1 MGFFN
6 PALLWFALGGAVPVI
21 IHLLHRQKFKRM
33 RWAAME
39 FLLRALQ
46 KTRKRMQ
53 LENLLLLLLRVLIMI
68 LLALA
73 IARPFFRETPVD
85 IIGDSDTHHFFVIDQ
100 SYSMAY
106 KRAQHTS
113 LDVAKRAALKVLQD
127 IRPSEQDRF
136 SILPLSTY
144 PEPILVNSNRKER
157 IQTAINE
164 LRPSD
169 FGTSVY
175 ATMQSLRNLLDSA
188 EIRNRDRRIYI
199 FTDMQRGGW
208 TLRDEQEAK
217 KFSELLK
224 VLSKR
229 DNTKFYLYDAGTS
242 DAFNYA
248 VVDLRAND
256 RVITTKRTARFTAL
270 IHSFSSIPRPAV
282 NVGFYVND
290 TLVKTEPTV
299 LPPNVTTPVN
309 FEYDFAEAAPHI
321 VKVAIDPDYLDVDD
335 SRTLAVDVKS
345 ALKALVIDGEPKD
358 NPKDSETF
366 AFVLALDPGRQ
377 GVFFSVDVKTVELF
391 NAEGL
396 DSYDFLVLANVQSL
410 TSDRVDKI
418 ESFVRRGGG
427 LFLTLGAKVDKVSF
441 NEFFWKKGA
450 GLSPAQLDEI
460 AGDAPGGGIE
470 RGTERRISKFA
481 LGHPMFRT
489 FQKRMM
495 AALYDLV
502 FYKYYKVKDFD
513 PDKVLAALDDN
524 FSSPLFLEK
533 PFEEGKVILFT
544 STIDY
549 EWNAGIQA
557 KAPFLPLMWD
567 LCRYLSSRPSA
578 RRNLFVGDL
587 INLDLP
593 VEAYQPPF
601 ILETP
606 TEGSVTLPASA
617 PEKDQKFFRL
627 FYPSRT
633 KSDDPK
639 AFKNEGVRNA
649 GKYRLTRNAAKDG
662 EKLVAY
668 FAVNV
673 GPREPTPE
681 EIQAAEGNLE
691 RISKEEI
698 QTRYPDFKVEFR
710 GEKKEGAQEIDLSP
724 PPASGLWKYLLY
736 ILVGFLL
743 TESGL
748 ACLFGRGKQ

>member
-6 PALLWFALGGAVPVI
+6 PALLWFALGGAIPVI

-53 LENLLLLLLRVLIMI
+53 MENILLLLLRILIMI
-68 LLALA
+68 LLSLA
-73 IARPFFRETPVD
+73 IARPFFREAPVEAL
-85 IIGDSDTHHFFVIDQ
+85 GDSDTHHFFVIDQ

-113 LDVAKRAALKVLQD
+113 LDVAKRAALKVLGD
-127 IRPSEQDRF
+127 VRPSEQDRF
-136 SILPLSTY
+136 SILPLSSY

-164 LRPSD
+164 LKPSD

-175 ATMQSLRNLLDSA
+175 ATMQSLRNLLESS

-199 FTDMQRGGW
+199 FTDLQRNGW
-208 TLRDEQEAK
+208 ILRDDQEAK
-217 KFSELLK
+217 KFGDLLK
-224 VLSKR
+224 QLSKK

-242 DAFNYA
+242 DAFNHA

-256 RVITTKRTARFTAL
+256 RVITTKRTTRFTAS
-270 IHSFSSIPRPAV
+270 IHNFSSIPRPAV

-290 TLVKTEPTV
+290 NLVKTEPTV
-299 LPPNVTTPVN
+299 LPPGATTPVN
-309 FEYDFAEAAPHI
+309 FEYDFAEAAPH
-321 VKVAIDPDYLDVDD
+321 VVRVSIDPDYLEVDD
-335 SRTLAVDVKS
+335 ARWLAVDVKS
-345 ALKALVIDGEPKD
+345 ALRALVIDGEPKD
-358 NPKDSETF
+358 NPKDSETY
-366 AFVLALDPGRQ
+366 AMVLALDPGRQ
-377 GVFFSVDVKTVELF
+377 GIFFSVDVKTVELF

-396 DSYDFLVLANVQSL
+396 DGYDFVVLANVQSM
-410 TSDRVDKI
+410 TSDRVEKL

-427 LFLTLGAKVDKVSF
+427 LFLTLGARVDKVSF

-450 GLSPAQLDEI
+450 GLSPAQLEDVM
-460 AGDAPGGGIE
+460 GDAPGGGIE
-470 RGTERRISKFA
+470 RGTERRIAKFA

-489 FQKRMM
+489 FQKRTM

-502 FYKYYKVKDFD
+502 FYKYYKVKEFD

-524 FSSPLFLEK
+524 FTSPLFLEK
-533 PFEEGKVILFT
+533 SLDEGKVVLLT
-544 STIDY
+544 STIDH

-557 KAPFLPLMWD
+557 HPPFLPLMWD

-593 VEAYQPPF
+593 VELYQPPF
-601 ILETP
+601 ILDTP
-606 TEGSVTLPASA
+606 TEGSVTLPAST
-617 PEKDQKFFRL
+617 PERDQKFFRL

-633 KSDDPK
+633 RTDDPK

-649 GKYRLTRNAAKDG
+649 GKYRLLRNAAKEE
-662 EKLVAY
+662 EKLGAY

-673 GPREPTPE
+673 GPREPTPD
-681 EIQAAEGNLE
+681 EIQVVEGNLE

-698 QTRYPDFKVEFR
+698 QTRFPDFKIEFR
-710 GEKKEGAQEIDLSP
+710 GEKKSGEQEIDVSP
-724 PPASGLWKYLLY
+724 PPASGLWKYLMY
-736 ILVGFLL
+736 FLVGFLL
-743 TESGL
+743 LESGL

>member
-6 PALLWFALGGAVPVI
+6 PALLWFALGGAVPII

-53 LENLLLLLLRVLIMI
+53 LENLLLLFLRVLIMI

-73 IARPFFRETPVD
+73 IARPFFREAPVEAL
-85 IIGDSDTHHFFVIDQ
+85 GDSDTHHFFVIDQ

-106 KRAQHTS
+106 KRAQNTS

-136 SILPLSTY
+136 SILPLSSY

-164 LRPSD
+164 LKPSD

-175 ATMQSLRNLLDSA
+175 ATMQSLRNLLESP
-188 EIRNRDRRIYI
+188 EIRNRDRRIYL
-199 FTDMQRGGW
+199 FTDLQRSGW
-208 TLRDEQEAK
+208 ILRDDQEAK
-217 KFSELLK
+217 KFAELLK
-224 VLSKR
+224 VLSRK
-229 DNTKFYLYDAGTS
+229 DNTRFYLYDAGTP
-242 DAFNYA
+242 DAFNHA
-248 VVDLRAND
+248 IVDLRANEG
-256 RVITTKRTARFTAL
+256 VITTKRTTRFTAA
-270 IHSFSSIPRPAV
+270 IHNFSPLPRPAV

-299 LPPNVTTPVN
+299 LPPNATTEVT
-309 FEYDFAEAAPHI
+309 FEYDFVEAAPHM
-321 VKVAIDPDYLDVDD
+321 VKVALEPDYLDVDD
-335 SRTLAVDVKS
+335 ARYLAVDVKS
-345 ALKALVIDGEPKD
+345 SLRALVIDGEPKE
-358 NPKDSETF
+358 NPKESETY
-366 AFVLALDPGRQ
+366 ALVLALDPGRQ
-377 GVFFSVDVKTVELF
+377 GLFFSVDVKTVELF

-396 DSYDFLVLANVQSL
+396 DGYDFLVLANVQSL
-410 TSDRVDKI
+410 TSDRVEKI

-460 AGDAPGGGIE
+460 TGEAPGGGIE

-481 LGHPMFRT
+481 LGHPLFRT
-489 FQKRMM
+489 FQKRNM

-502 FYKYYKVKDFD
+502 FYKYYKVKEFD
-513 PDKVLAALDDN
+513 PDKVLASLDDN

-533 PFEEGKVILFT
+533 PFEEGKVVLFT

-549 EWNAGIQA
+549 EWNNGIQA
-557 KAPFLPLMWD
+557 KTPFLPLMWD
-567 LCRYLSSRPSA
+567 LGRYLSSRPTA

-587 INLDLP
+587 INIDLP
-593 VEAYQPPF
+593 VELYQPPF

-606 TEGSVTLPASA
+606 GEGSVTLPAST

-627 FYPSRT
+627 FYPTRA

-649 GKYRLTRNAAKDG
+649 GKYRLTRSAAKEE
-662 EKLVAY
+662 EKLAAY

-673 GPREPTPE
+673 GPRETTPE
-681 EIQAAEGNLE
+681 EIQACEGNLE

-698 QTRYPDFKVEFR
+698 QSRYPDFKVEFR
-710 GEKKEGAQEIDLSP
+710 GEKKGSGQEIDVSP

-743 TESGL
+743 AESSL

>member
-1 MGFFN
+1 
-6 PALLWFALGGAVPVI
+6 
-21 IHLLHRQKFKRM
+21 
-33 RWAAME
+33 
-39 FLLRALQ
+39 
-46 KTRKRMQ
+46 
-53 LENLLLLLLRVLIMI
+53 
-68 LLALA
+68 
-73 IARPFFRETPVD
+73 
-85 IIGDSDTHHFFVIDQ
+85 VIDQ

-175 ATMQSLRNLLDSA
+175 ATMQSLRNLLESA

-199 FTDMQRGGW
+199 FTDLQRVGW
-208 TLRDEQEAK
+208 TLPDDQEAK

-224 VLSKR
+224 TLSKK
-229 DNTKFYLYDAGTS
+229 DNTKFYLYDAGTP
-242 DAFNYA
+242 DAFNHA

-256 RVITTKRTARFTAL
+256 RVITTKRTARFTAS
-270 IHSFSSIPRPAV
+270 IHNFSSIPRPAV

-299 LPPNVTTPVN
+299 LPPNVTTQVN

-358 NPKDSETF
+358 NPKESETF

-377 GVFFSVDVKTVELF
+377 GLFFSVDVKTVELF

-396 DSYDFLVLANVQSL
+396 DGYDFLVLANVQSL
-410 TSDRVDKI
+410 TSDRIEKI

-427 LFLTLGAKVDKVSF
+427 LFLTLGGKVDKVSF

-460 AGDAPGGGIE
+460 TGDAPGAGIE

-489 FQKRMM
+489 FQKRTM
-495 AALYDLV
+495 AALYDLI
-502 FYKYYKVKDFD
+502 FYKYYKVKEFD
-513 PDKVLAALDDN
+513 PEKVLASLDDN

-533 PFEEGKVILFT
+533 SFEEGKVILLT

-549 EWNAGIQA
+549 EWNGGIQG

-567 LCRYLSSRPSA
+567 LCRYLSSRPTS

-606 TEGSVTLPASA
+606 TEGSVTLPAST

-649 GKYRLTRNAAKDG
+649 GKYRLTRNAAKD
-662 EKLVAY
+662 EDKLVAY

-673 GPREPTPE
+673 GPREATPE
-681 EIQAAEGNLE
+681 EIQAVEGNLE
-691 RISKEEI
+691 RISTEEI

-710 GEKKEGAQEIDLSP
+710 GEKGAGSQEIDLSP
-724 PPASGLWKYLLY
+724 PPASGLWKYLMY

-743 TESGL
+743 MESGL

>member
-6 PALLWFALGGAVPVI
+6 PGLLWFALGGAIPII
-21 IHLLHRQKFKRM
+21 IHLLHRQKFKRI

-39 FLLRALQ
+39 FLLQALK
-46 KTRKRMQ
+46 KTRRRMQ
-53 LENLLLLLLRVLIMI
+53 LENLLLLLLRILIMV

-73 IARPFFRETPVD
+73 IARPFFREAPVEA
-85 IIGDSDTHHFFVIDQ
+85 IGDTDCHHFFVIDQ

-113 LDVAKRAALKVLQD
+113 LDVAKRAALKVLQE
-127 IRPSEQDRF
+127 IRTSEQDRF
-136 SILPLSTY
+136 SILPLSSY

-157 IQTAINE
+157 LQTAINE
-164 LRPSD
+164 LKPSD

-175 ATMQSLRNLLDSA
+175 ATMQSLRNLLESP
-188 EIRNRDRRIYI
+188 EIKNRDRRIYI
-199 FTDMQRGGW
+199 FTDMQRNGW
-208 TLRDEQEAK
+208 LLRDEQEAK

-224 VLSKR
+224 TMSKKE
-229 DNTKFYLYDAGTS
+229 NTRFFLYDAGTS
-242 DAFNYA
+242 EAFNHA
-248 VVDLRAND
+248 IVDLRAND
-256 RVITTKRTARFTAL
+256 QVITTKRMTRFTAS
-270 IHSFSSIPRPAV
+270 IHNYSSIPRPAV

-290 TLVKTEPTV
+290 SLVKTETTV
-299 LPPNVTTPVN
+299 LPPNATTPVN

-321 VKVAIDPDYLDVDD
+321 VRVSIDPDYLDVDD
-335 SRTLAVDVKS
+335 SRWLAVDVKS
-345 ALKALVIDGEPKD
+345 ALRALVIDGEPKD

-410 TSDRVDKI
+410 TSDRIEKI
-418 ESFVRRGGG
+418 ENFVRRGGG
-427 LFLTLGAKVDKVSF
+427 LFITLGARVDKVSF

-460 AGDAPGGGIE
+460 TGEAPGGGIE
-470 RGTERRISKFA
+470 RGTERRISKFI
-481 LGHPMFRT
+481 LQHPMFRT
-489 FQKRMM
+489 FQKRTM

-513 PDKVLAALDDN
+513 PDKVLASLDDN
-524 FSSPLFLEK
+524 FGSPLFLEK
-533 PFEEGKVILFT
+533 PLDEGKVILFT
-544 STIDY
+544 STIDH

-557 KAPFLPLMWD
+557 HPPFLPLMWD
-567 LCRYLSSRPSA
+567 LCRYLSSRPSN

-587 INLDLP
+587 IHLDLP

-601 ILETP
+601 ILDTP
-606 TEGSVTLPASA
+606 QEGSVTLPASA
-617 PEKDQKFFRL
+617 PERDQKTFRL
-627 FYPSRT
+627 FYPSRA

-649 GKYRLTRNAAKDG
+649 GKYRLLRNSPKEE
-662 EKLVAY
+662 EKLVTY

-673 GPREPTPE
+673 GPRDLTPE

-698 QTRYPDFKVEFR
+698 QRLFPDFKVEFR
-710 GEKKEGAQEIDLSP
+710 GEKREGTSDIDMSP
-724 PPASGLWKYLLY
+724 PPASGLWKYLMY
-736 ILVGFLL
+736 FLVGFLGL
-743 TESGL
+743 ESAL

>member
-53 LENLLLLLLRVLIMI
+53 MENLLLLLLRILIMI

-127 IRPSEQDRF
+127 IRASEQDRF

-164 LRPSD
+164 LRTSD

-175 ATMQSLRNLLDSA
+175 ATMQSLRNLLDSP

-208 TLRDEQEAK
+208 ILREEQEAK

-224 VLSKR
+224 TLSKR

-242 DAFNYA
+242 DAFNHA
-248 VVDLRAND
+248 IVDLRAND
-256 RVITTKRTARFTAL
+256 RVITTKRTARFTAS
-270 IHSFSSIPRPAV
+270 IHNFSSIPRPAV
-282 NVGFYVND
+282 NVGFYVDD

-321 VKVAIDPDYLDVDD
+321 VKATIDPDYLDVDD

-377 GVFFSVDVKTVELF
+377 GLYFSVDVKTVELF

-410 TSDRVDKI
+410 TSDRVEKI

-427 LFLTLGAKVDKVSF
+427 LFITLGGKVDKVSF

-460 AGDAPGGGIE
+460 AGEAPGGGIE

-524 FSSPLFLEK
+524 FTSPLFIEK

-557 KAPFLPLMWD
+557 KPPFLPLMWD
-567 LCRYLSSRPSA
+567 LCRYLSSRPTA

-649 GKYRLTRNAAKDG
+649 GKYRLTRNASKD
-662 EKLVAY
+662 EDKLVAY

-673 GPREPTPE
+673 GPREATPE
-681 EIQAAEGNLE
+681 EIQAVEGNLE

-710 GEKKEGAQEIDLSP
+710 GEKKDGAQEIDLSP

-743 TESGL
+743 MESGL

>member
-6 PALLWFALGGAVPVI
+6 PALLWFALGGAIPVI

-53 LENLLLLLLRVLIMI
+53 LENLLLLLLRILIMI
-68 LLALA
+68 LLSLA
-73 IARPFFRETPVD
+73 IARPFFREAPVEAL
-85 IIGDSDTHHFFVIDQ
+85 GDSDTHHFFVIDQ

-169 FGTSVY
+169 FGTSVF
-175 ATMQSLRNLLDSA
+175 ATLQSLRNLLESA

-199 FTDMQRGGW
+199 FTDLQRGGW
-208 TLRDEQEAK
+208 IQRDDGEAK
-217 KFSELLK
+217 KFSEFLK
-224 VLSKR
+224 ALSKKE
-229 DNTKFYLYDAGTS
+229 NTRFFLYDAGTN
-242 DAFNYA
+242 DAFNHA
-248 VVDLRAND
+248 VVDLRTTD
-256 RVITTKRTARFTAL
+256 RVITTKRTTRFTAS
-270 IHSFSSIPRPAV
+270 IHNFSSIPRPAV

-299 LPPNVTTPVN
+299 LPPNATTQVN
-309 FEYDFAEAAPHI
+309 FEYDFAEAAPHL

-335 SRTLAVDVKS
+335 ARYLSVDVKS

-396 DSYDFLVLANVQSL
+396 DGYDFLVLANVQSL
-410 TSDRVDKI
+410 NSDRIEKV

-427 LFLTLGAKVDKVSF
+427 LFLTLGNKVDKVSF
-441 NEFFWKKGA
+441 NEFLWKKGA
-450 GLSPAQLDEI
+450 GLSPAQLDEV
-460 AGDAPGGGIE
+460 AGDSPGGGIE
-470 RGTERRISKFA
+470 RGTERRISRFA
-481 LGHPMFRT
+481 LGHPLFRT
-489 FQKRMM
+489 FQKRTM

-502 FYKYYKVKDFD
+502 FYKYYKVKEFD

-524 FSSPLFLEK
+524 FGSPLFLEK
-533 PFEEGKVILFT
+533 PFEEGKVVLMT
-544 STIDY
+544 STVDH

-557 KAPFLPLMWD
+557 HPPYLPLMWD
-567 LCRYLSSRPSA
+567 LCRYLSARPTA

-587 INLDLP
+587 LNLDLP

-606 TEGSVTLPASA
+606 TEGSVTLPAST
-617 PEKDQKFFRL
+617 PEREQKFFRL

-649 GKYRLTRNAAKDG
+649 GKYRLTRNSAKDE

-673 GPREPTPE
+673 GPREATPE
-681 EIQAAEGNLE
+681 EIQAVEGNLD
-691 RISKEEI
+691 RITKEEI
-698 QTRYPDFKVEFR
+698 QTRYPDFKIEFR
-710 GEKKEGAQEIDLSP
+710 GEKKDGAQEIDVSP
-724 PPASGLWKYLLY
+724 PPASGLWKYLMY
-736 ILVGFLL
+736 FLVGFLL
-743 TESGL
+743 LESCL
-748 ACLFGRGKQ
+748 ATLFGRGKQ